1 MLSDHSLLSC
11 ALCNHKLE
19 SADNLLHHVS
29 EHHGITLWRFAANT
43 QDQEQN
49 TRETQTVR
57 KPPTTSHLLNFLNI
71 PSFHLSG
78 PGHDQVQLARV
89 EGEENIEQSPVCES
103 AEEPEDIEEITVED
117 FVSENAV
124 KLIQQKLILNILKSV
139 TVNKERENIP
149 QMEPS
154 ARILYSSGQS
164 ASIVTARN
172 TCEYCGKLFKNS
184 SNLTVHR
191 RSHTGE
197 KPYQCDICEYTS
209 AQSSKLTRHMKTH
222 AQHKCDLCDKTFSGR
237 REIDMHVKRYHLGNR
252 IMLPNKL

>member
-1 MLSDHSLLSC
+1 MSC

-49 TRETQTVR
+49 TGETKAVR
-57 KPPTTSHLLNFLNI
+57 NV
-71 PSFHLSG
+71 HLSVVEDAE
-78 PGHDQVQLARV
+78 PENSDHDQSS
-89 EGEENIEQSPVCES
+89 ICES
-103 AEEPEDIEEITVED
+103 VEQVDDMAEIRRD
-117 FVSENAV
+117 FCADDFTSTNAV
-124 KLIQQKLILNILKSV
+124 KLIQQKLILNILKSA
-139 TVNKERENIP
+139 VNKESEEKFPR
-149 QMEPS
+149 MEPS
-154 ARILYSSGQS
+154 ARALYSSGQS
-164 ASIVTARN
+164 GCVVTARN

-237 REIDMHVKRYHLGNR
+237 KDRDMHVKRCHLGNR
-252 IMLPNKL
+252 IILPKLG